1 MAFKRLDPR
10 TRLALGLTAIAAV
23 FVAREPETLVVE
35 SIILLATLPLLGM
48 GKEWAYSFRYFWP
61 MLGLVFVIAFFSF
74 NLQAA
79 LLLATRLFN
88 LLTVS
93 FVFFR
98 AVSPEEMGATLIKLG
113 VPYAFAFI
121 LTSAMRYVPLIRLKI
136 RHIIDAQSSRGID
149 LRPRLRNVGNFM
161 ALLMPLLAQSLVLSD
176 ELALAMESRG
186 FGREGRSSRR
196 QYRLTFLD
204 CSLMVGA
211 LLLLVLFAFWE
222 RG

>member
-1 MAFKRLDPR
+1 MVRLDPR
-10 TRLALGLTAIAAV
+10 TRLALGLTALAAV
-23 FVAREPETLVVE
+23 FVARKAETLVVE
-35 SIILLATLPLLGM
+35 SIILLVTLPLLGM
-48 GKEWAYSFRYFWP
+48 GKEWVHSFRYFWP
-61 MLGLVFVIAFFSF
+61 MLGMVFVIAFFSF

-98 AVSPEEMGATLIKLG
+98 AVSPEEMGATLNKLG
-113 VPYAFAFI
+113 VPYGFAFI
-121 LTSAMRYVPLIRLKI
+121 LTTAMRYVPLIRLKI

>member
-1 MAFKRLDPR
+1 MTRLDPR

-23 FVAREPETLVVE
+23 FIAAEPETLVVE
-35 SIILLATLPLLGM
+35 SIILLAALPLLGM
-48 GKEWAYSFRYFWP
+48 GREWAHSFRYFWP

-74 NLQAA
+74 NLQVA
-79 LLLATRLFN
+79 LLLAIRLFN

-98 AVSPEEMGATLIKLG
+98 TVSPEEMGATLNKLG
-113 VPYAFAFI
+113 VPYGFAFI
-121 LTSAMRYVPLIRLKI
+121 LTTAMRYVPLIRQKI

-149 LRPRLRNVGNFM
+149 LRPRLRNVGNLM
-161 ALLMPLLAQSLVLSD
+161 ALLMPLLAQSFLLSD

-186 FGREGRSSRR
+186 FGRKGRSSRR
-196 QYRLTFLD
+196 HYDFAFWDYT
-204 CSLMVGA
+204 LMIGA
-211 LLLLVLFAFWE
+211 LVLLVTFAFWE

>member
-1 MAFKRLDPR
+1 LTRLDPR
-10 TRLALGLTAIAAV
+10 TRLALGLMAIAAV
-23 FVAREPETLVVE
+23 LVARKPETLVVE
-35 SIILLATLPLLGM
+35 SIILLAALPLLRM

-74 NLQAA
+74 NLQVA
-79 LLLATRLFN
+79 LLLAIRLFN

-98 AVSPEEMGATLIKLG
+98 TVSPEEIGATLNKIG

-121 LTSAMRYVPLIRLKI
+121 LTTAMRYVPLIRLKI

-161 ALLMPLLAQSLVLSD
+161 ALLMPLLAQSFLLSD

-186 FGREGRSSRR
+186 FGRKGRSSRR
-196 QYRLTFLD
+196 QYDLTFWD
-204 CSLMVGA
+204 YSLMAGA
-211 LLLLVLFAFWE
+211 LLLLVFFAFWE
-222 RG
+222 RS

>member
-1 MAFKRLDPR
+1 MDRLDPR
-10 TRLALGLTAIAAV
+10 TRLALGLTAMAAV
-23 FVAREPETLVVE
+23 FVARKPETLVVE
-35 SIILLATLPLLGM
+35 SIILLASLPLLGL
-48 GKEWAYSFRYFWP
+48 GKEWAHSFRYFWP

-98 AVSPEEMGATLIKLG
+98 TVTPEEMGATLNKLG
-113 VPYAFAFI
+113 VPYSFAFI
-121 LTSAMRYVPLIRLKI
+121 LTTAMRYVPLIRLKI

-161 ALLMPLLAQSLVLSD
+161 ALLMPLLAQSFVLSD
-176 ELALAMESRG
+176 ELAVAMESRG
-186 FGREGRSSRR
+186 FGRKGRSSRR
-196 QYRLTFLD
+196 QYGLTFLD

-222 RG
+222 RR

>member
-1 MAFKRLDPR
+1 M
-10 TRLALGLTAIAAV
+10 AIAAV
-23 FVAREPETLVVE
+23 LVARKPETLVVE
-35 SIILLATLPLLGM
+35 SIILLAALPLLRM

-74 NLQAA
+74 NLQVA
-79 LLLATRLFN
+79 LLLAVRLFN

-98 AVSPEEMGATLIKLG
+98 TVSPEEIGATLNKIG

-121 LTSAMRYVPLIRLKI
+121 LTTAMRYVPLIRLKI

-161 ALLMPLLAQSLVLSD
+161 ALLMPLLAQSFLLSD

-186 FGREGRSSRR
+186 FGRKGRSSRR
-196 QYRLTFLD
+196 QYDLTFWD
-204 CSLMVGA
+204 YSLMAGA
-211 LLLLVLFAFWE
+211 LLLLVFFAFWE
-222 RG
+222 RN

>member
-1 MAFKRLDPR
+1 M
-10 TRLALGLTAIAAV
+10 AAV
-23 FVAREPETLVVE
+23 FVARKPETLVVE
-35 SIILLATLPLLGM
+35 SIILLATLPLLGL
-48 GKEWAYSFRYFWP
+48 GKEWAHSFRYFWP

-98 AVSPEEMGATLIKLG
+98 TVTPEEMGATLNKLG
-113 VPYAFAFI
+113 LPYGFAFI
-121 LTSAMRYVPLIRLKI
+121 LTTAMRYVPLIRLKI

-161 ALLMPLLAQSLVLSD
+161 ALLMPLLAQSFVLSD
-176 ELALAMESRG
+176 ELAVAMESRG
-186 FGREGRSSRR
+186 FGRKGRSSRR
-196 QYRLTFLD
+196 QYDLTFLD

-222 RG
+222 RR

>member
-1 MAFKRLDPR
+1 LGRLDPR
-10 TRLALGLTAIAAV
+10 TRLALGLTAMAAV
-23 FVAREPETLVVE
+23 FVARKPETLVVE
-35 SIILLATLPLLGM
+35 SIILLATLPLLGL
-48 GKEWAYSFRYFWP
+48 GKEWAHSFRYFWP

-98 AVSPEEMGATLIKLG
+98 TVTPEEMGATLNKLG
-113 VPYAFAFI
+113 LPYGFAFI
-121 LTSAMRYVPLIRLKI
+121 LTTAMRYVPLIRLKI

-161 ALLMPLLAQSLVLSD
+161 ALLMPLLAQSFVLSD
-176 ELALAMESRG
+176 ELAVAMESRG
-186 FGREGRSSRR
+186 FGRKGRSSRR
-196 QYRLTFLD
+196 QYDLTFLD

-222 RG
+222 RR

>member
-1 MAFKRLDPR
+1 M
-10 TRLALGLTAIAAV
+10 AIAAV
-23 FVAREPETLVVE
+23 LVARKPETLVVE
-35 SIILLATLPLLGM
+35 SIILLAALPLLRM

-74 NLQAA
+74 NLQVA
-79 LLLATRLFN
+79 LLLALRLFN

-98 AVSPEEMGATLIKLG
+98 TVSPEEIGATLNKIG

-121 LTSAMRYVPLIRLKI
+121 LTTAMRYVPLIRLKI

-161 ALLMPLLAQSLVLSD
+161 ALLMPLLAQSFLLSD

-186 FGREGRSSRR
+186 FGRKGRSSRR
-196 QYRLTFLD
+196 QYDLTFWD
-204 CSLMVGA
+204 YSLMAVA
-211 LLLLVLFAFWE
+211 LLVLVLFAFWE
-222 RG
+222 RS

>member
-1 MAFKRLDPR
+1 MGRLDPR
-10 TRLALGLTAIAAV
+10 TRLALGLMAIAAV

-35 SIILLATLPLLGM
+35 SIILLAALPLLGM
-48 GKEWAYSFRYFWP
+48 AKEWAHSFRYFWP

-74 NLQAA
+74 DLQAA
-79 LLLATRLFN
+79 LLLAARLFN

-98 AVSPEEMGATLIKLG
+98 AVSPEELGATLNKLG

-149 LRPRLRNVGNFM
+149 LRPRLKNVGNFM

-186 FGREGRSSRR
+186 FGRKGRTSRR
-196 QYRLTFLD
+196 QYGLTFLD

-211 LLLLVLFAFWE
+211 LLLLALFAFWE

>member
-1 MAFKRLDPR
+1 M
-10 TRLALGLTAIAAV
+10 GLMAIAAV
-23 FVAREPETLVVE
+23 LVARKPETLVVE
-35 SIILLATLPLLGM
+35 SIILLAALPLLRM

-74 NLQAA
+74 NLQVA
-79 LLLATRLFN
+79 LLLAVRLFN

-98 AVSPEEMGATLIKLG
+98 TVSPEEIGATLNKIG

-121 LTSAMRYVPLIRLKI
+121 LTTAMRYVPLIRLKI

-161 ALLMPLLAQSLVLSD
+161 ALLMPLLAQSFLLSD

-186 FGREGRSSRR
+186 FGRKGRSSRR
-196 QYRLTFLD
+196 QYDLTFWD
-204 CSLMVGA
+204 YSLMAGA
-211 LLLLVLFAFWE
+211 LLLLVFFAFWE
-222 RG
+222 RS

>member
-1 MAFKRLDPR
+1 MAL
-10 TRLALGLTAIAAV
+10 AAV
-23 FVAREPETLVVE
+23 FVASKPETLVVE
-35 SIILLATLPLLGM
+35 SIILLAALPMLGM
-48 GKEWAYSFRYFWP
+48 GKDWVHSFRYFWP

-74 NLQAA
+74 NLQLA
-79 LLLATRLFN
+79 LLLTIRLFN

-98 AVSPEEMGATLIKLG
+98 TVSPEEMGATLNKLG
-113 VPYAFAFI
+113 VPYSFAFI
-121 LTSAMRYVPLIRLKI
+121 LTTAMRYVPLIRQKI

-161 ALLMPLLAQSLVLSD
+161 ALLMPLLVQSFVLSD

-186 FGREGRSSRR
+186 FGRKDRSSRR
-196 QYRLTFLD
+196 HYNLTFWE
-204 CSLMVGA
+204 CVLMVA
-211 LLLLVLFAFWE
+211 ILVLLVIFAWWE